1 MQQLPNQKK
10 YTDKIKC
17 SVCDAS
23 YSRSNVSNHKKTKQ
37 HKISE
42 QYINN
47 IKDMI
52 LGSDKFK
59 GLGDLV
65 KNPYH
70 TVDDKIIYL
79 TDRQY
84 KFYKLLPNN
93 KLM

>member
-1 MQQLPNQKK
+1 MQQIIPKK
-10 YTDKIKC
+10 YSDKIKC
-17 SVCDAS
+17 SLCGVS
-23 YSRSNVSNHKKTKQ
+23 YSRSNASNHKKIKQ
-37 HKISE
+37 HLITE

-65 KNPYH
+65 KNPYP

-93 KLM
+93 KLI